1 MQELADEDALSFCT
15 LKFVDVDKNRET
27 CAELKLSSTPA
38 MVFYWG
44 KTRMSIDRPGAD
56 RDNKCACL
64 RLWAVLH
71 IIAVGSPTDASAV

>member
-15 LKFVDVDKNRET
+15 LKFVDVDKNREA

-56 RDNKCACL
+56 RVNKCACL
-64 RLWAVLH
+64 RLLAEHRGWQ
-71 IIAVGSPTDASAV
+71 PN